1 MDWNHTG
8 RARVTIAICV
18 TLHTESM
25 DWNFELTIQFLQLLK
40 LLSTRRVWIEI
51 EENII
56 YNKQPSGY
64 SPHGEYGLKSVC
76 DDLKKVMLRLLSTRR
91 VWIEIFD
98 VNRAELWYTGYSPHG
113 EYGLKS
119 LMSTG
124 LNSDTLVTLHTES
137 MDWNLCDVFAYYC
150 YILLLSTRRVWIEI
164 TLLDALSAYSNRL
177 LSTRRVWIEIWII
190 RHILKQ
196 N

>member
-1 MDWNHTG
+1 MALLSTRRVWIEITFTQSSGSVQYVTLHTESMDWNHTG

-119 LMSTG
+119 LRCICI
-124 LNSDTLVTLHTES
+124 LLLHLVTLHTES
-137 MDWNLCDVFAYYC
+137 MDWNN
-150 YILLLSTRRVWIEI
+150 T
-164 TLLDALSAYSNRL
+164 
-177 LSTRRVWIEIWII
+177 I
-190 RHILKQ
+190 RCFISIF
-196 N
+196 